1 VFHTISEDFAM
12 KRVLVFAVIAL
23 TTISASAARADDKE
37 AVKKDLEQFQGE
49 WSMVSGSANGYGI
62 PDSMRKDLKR
72 VCKNDEIT
80 VTNGDQLFM
89 KAKITIDPSK
99 KPKTIDYDV
108 IDGPTKGKKLLGIY
122 ELDGDKLKSC
132 FAAPD
137 MERPSDFTAKVGD
150 KRTSSVWKREK
161 GQ

>member
-1 VFHTISEDFAM
+1 M
-12 KRVLVFAVIAL
+12 KRILVFAVIAL

-37 AVKKDLEQFQGE
+37 AVKKELEQFQGE
-49 WSMVSGSANGYGI
+49 WSMVSGSANGYDI
-62 PDSMRKDLKR
+62 PDAMRKDFKR
-72 VCKNDEIT
+72 VCKDDEIT
-80 VTNGDQLFM
+80 VTNGDQIFM
-89 KAKITIDPSK
+89 KAKIAIDPSK

-137 MERPSDFTAKVGD
+137 AERPADFTAKAGD
-150 KRTSSVWKREK
+150 KRTASVWKREK
-161 GQ
+161 KQ